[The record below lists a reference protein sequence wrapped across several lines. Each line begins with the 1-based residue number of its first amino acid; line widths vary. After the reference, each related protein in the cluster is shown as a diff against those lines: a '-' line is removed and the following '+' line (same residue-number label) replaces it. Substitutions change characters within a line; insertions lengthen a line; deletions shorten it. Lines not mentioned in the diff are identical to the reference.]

1 MIKKYLAIGLILTNS
16 ILPIASY
23 AISHF
28 PKKPK
33 NIIFMVGDGMGLTQI
48 YAGMVANGM
57 HLHLEKCKH
66 IGLSKTYSADNLITD
81 SAAGATAFSIG
92 KKTYNGA
99 IGVDRDSIAHETIL
113 ERAAKEGLAT
123 GMVVTCPI
131 THATPASFIAHQ
143 PSRSLD
149 ESIAADMLKTPV
161 NVLIGGGQKFFDQ
174 RKDAR
179 NLSEE
184 FKAKGYTVTSNMDSI
199 MHYNGDKLI
208 GFTALEDPKKV
219 NEGRGNELE
228 KTTEKALEILSKNKK
243 GFFLLV
249 EGSQIDWGGHSNE
262 TNYIT
267 SEMIDFDLAIG
278 KVLAFAE
285 KNKNTLVVIT
295 ADHETGGFAIN
306 GGSIANRTIEGK
318 FTTKKHTGVMV
329 PIFAFGPGAEEFMG
343 IMENTSIYTK
353 MMCLFGFK

>member
-1 MIKKYLAIGLILTNS
+1 MKRKYLAIGLLLIQGTTIFS
-16 ILPIASY
+16 PITAL
-23 AISHF
+23 A
-28 PKKPK
+28 KPK
-33 NIIFMVGDGMGLTQI
+33 RPRNIIFMVGDGMGLTQV
-48 YAGMVANGM
+48 YAGMVTNGM
-57 HLHLEKCKH
+57 HLNLEQCKH

-99 IGVDRDSIAHETIL
+99 IGVDKDSVSHETIL
-113 ERAAKEGLAT
+113 ERASKEGLAT

-149 ESIAADMLKTPV
+149 EAIAADMLKTPV

-174 RKDAR
+174 RSDKR
-179 NLSEE
+179 NLSAE
-184 FKAKGYTVTSNMDSI
+184 FRAKGYTVTSSMDSI
-199 MHYNGDKLI
+199 LKFNGDKLI

-219 NEGRGNELE
+219 NEGRGNQ
-228 KTTEKALEILSKNKK
+228 LEITTQKAVDLLSRNKK
-243 GFFLLV
+243 GFFLMV

-262 TNYIT
+262 TDYIT
-267 SEMIDFDLAIG
+267 SEMVDFDLAIG
-278 KVLAFAE
+278 RVLEFAK
-285 KNKNTLVVIT
+285 KNKRTLVVIT

-306 GGSIANRTIEGK
+306 GGSIKNRTIDGK

-329 PIFAFGPGAEEFMG
+329 PIFAYGPGAENFTG
-343 IMENTSIYTK
+343 IRENTSIYTE
-353 MMCLFGFK
+353 MMRLFRFK